1 MVRYLGY
8 SVADYMETIE
18 HLSPIWL
25 QFIQVAF
32 EDCGFHT
39 VVRNLVS
46 RVKLQLKKWSQN
58 TIDWDLTATKI
69 YREITYGKTSI
80 ERHQKLK

>member
-1 MVRYLGY
+1 MVRHLGY

-32 EDCGFHT
+32 EDCT
-39 VVRNLVS
+39 VMRNLVS

-58 TIDWDLTATKI
+58 TIDLDLTATKI

-80 ERHQKLK
+80 EPHQRLK